1 MTEYAQFLA
10 TKGHRIHPTGLEVP
24 ADAIHPALFPFQRD
38 IVRWA
43 LRQGRAAIFADTG
56 LGKTFMQVEWARQWW
71 LQHHQRTLIIAP
83 LSVARQTVQ
92 EAAKWHIPVYYTRE
106 GQDLAH
112 GINITNYELASRFHA
127 ADFGAVVLD
136 ESSILKNVAGAYR
149 QTLTDQWSDTPYRLC
164 CTATPAPNDITEIA
178 NHAEFLGITTRANML
193 AAYFVH
199 DDTGWRL
206 KGHAVNPFYAWLA
219 SWSVALRTPADV
231 GYDGSAYH
239 LPPLTVTP
247 HWLDVEVQTP
257 NKMFFMGLKGIQD
270 RTAIRRQT
278 LADRV
283 QAAAALLTETPG
295 AWIAWVGLND
305 EGRAL
310 HALLPDSVLMEGS
323 DTPDAKEAAIQGF
336 QDGRFRVLITKPK
349 MAGFGLNLQHAHQ
362 MVWVGLNDSWE
373 AWYQAI
379 RRCWRFGQTDP
390 VAVHV
395 MLSEAERP
403 ILENVQAKE
412 QEARTMQDQLIAHMH
427 RYETD
432 ALHAT
437 SANLTTD
444 EYRDETESGQRW
456 TLLLGDS
463 VERLTELPDHH
474 VGLSVY
480 SPPFLSL
487 YTYSPT
493 PRDIGNSTTATEFFA
508 HYRWIIEGIL
518 RVTQPGR
525 LTVVHCAQVAA
536 MKERDGWIG
545 LKDFRGDLIRAYT
558 AAGWIFHGEVT
569 IDKDP
574 QAQAIRTHAKGLMF
588 TQLHKDSSWMR
599 PALADYLLL
608 FRKPGENETPIH
620 PDITNDEWIE
630 WARPIWYGIRES
642 DTLNVAEARESDD
655 ERHIAPLQLGTIER
669 AIRLWSN
676 PGEIVLSPFAGIGS
690 EGYMAVKL
698 GRQFVGIELKP
709 TYWRTAVKNLRQA
722 EREVTQGQLS
732 FLEEMTP

>member
-1 MTEYAQFLA
+1 MDYHAFLA
-10 TKGHRIHPTGLEVP
+10 QKGIRMTADGMEIPEETLHPQ
-24 ADAIHPALFPFQRD
+24 LFPFQRD

-43 LRQGRAAIFADTG
+43 FKQGRAAIFADTG

-71 LQHHQRTLIIAP
+71 LQHHHRTLIIAP

-92 EAAKWHIPVYYTRE
+92 EAAKWGIPVYYTRD
-106 GQDLAH
+106 GQDLAD
-112 GINITNYELASRFHA
+112 GINITNYELAPRFNA

-149 QTLTDQWSDTPYRLC
+149 QALTAQWADTPYRLC

-178 NHAEFLGITTRANML
+178 NHAEFLGITTRVNML

-199 DDTGWRL
+199 DDQGWRL
-206 KGHAVNPFYAWLA
+206 KGHAVEPFYAWLA
-219 SWSVALRTPADV
+219 SWSMALRTPADV
-231 GYDGSAYH
+231 GYDGSAYQ

-247 HWLDVEVQTP
+247 HWVSADVVTP
-257 NKMFFMGLKGIQD
+257 DKLFFMGLHGIQD

-278 LADRV
+278 MADRLRETATLI
-283 QAAAALLTETPG
+283 QTTPG
-295 AWIAWVGLND
+295 AWIAWVGLNE
-305 EGRAL
+305 EGRQL

-323 DTPDAKEAAIQGF
+323 DSPEAKEDAIQGF
-336 QDGRFRVLITKPK
+336 QDGRYRVLITKTK

-379 RRCWRFGQTDP
+379 RRCWRFGQTSP

-395 MLSEAERP
+395 VLSDAERP

-412 QEARTMQDQLIAHMH
+412 QEARTMQDQLIRQMQDYEH
-427 RYETD
+427 RE
-432 ALHAT
+432 LHGDVA
-437 SANLTTD
+437 SQELTYAQD
-444 EYRDETESGQRW
+444 EARGREWR
-456 TLLLGDS
+456 LLLGDS
-463 VERLTELPDHH
+463 AERLAELDAES
-474 VGLSVY
+474 VDLSVY

-493 PRDIGNSTTATEFFA
+493 ARDIGNSANAEEFFA
-508 HYRWIIEGIL
+508 HYRWIIDGVL
-518 RVTQPGR
+518 RATKPGR

-558 AAGWIFHGEVT
+558 SAGWIYHGEIT

-588 TQLHKDSSWMR
+588 TQLRKDSSWMR

-608 FRKPGENETPIH
+608 FRKPGENATPIH
-620 PDITNDEWIE
+620 PDISNDEWIE

-642 DTLNVAEARESDD
+642 DTLNAAEARESED

-676 PGEIVLSPFAGIGS
+676 PGDTVLSPFAGIGS
-690 EGYMAVKL
+690 EGYMAVKC
-698 GRQFVGIELKP
+698 GRRFVGIELKP
-709 TYWRTAVKNLRQA
+709 TYWRTAIKNLGQA

-732 FLEEMTP
+732 FFSEVTP